1 MEVGKLR
8 KYGEWRTFL
17 DPQSKILFSELD
29 NLEQYIRTSLK
40 KKKEKEKQ
48 VSIVIGED
56 KPCTDQ
62 VYIK

>member
-40 KKKEKEKQ
+40 KKKKK
-48 VSIVIGED
+48 
-56 KPCTDQ
+56 KKNRYPL
-62 VYIK
+62 